1 MKNVFI
7 MMGIALIVINSMA
20 GLVISDYMA
29 GPMMLGNLS
38 IVLSTAI
45 LYITYRLPIADG
57 FKIGYT
63 LLFAFTG
70 LIRLISSFFMSP
82 QIENN
87 FAIFFF
93 VTILM
98 IETLFV
104 FVSYALRN
112 K

>member
-7 MMGIALIVINSMA
+7 MMGIALIVINTMA
-20 GLVISDYMA
+20 GLVIPDYLN
-29 GPMMLGNLS
+29 GPMMFGNLS
-38 IVLSTAI
+38 IVLSTVI
-45 LYITYRLPIADG
+45 FYITFRLPIADG

-70 LIRLISSFFMSP
+70 LIRLICSFFMSP

-98 IETLFV
+98 IELLFV
-104 FVSYALRN
+104 FIGYALRN